1 MTFSEIATLIKTIDL
16 LLEENPMVRH
26 GSPQVVRPGSPQA
39 SSSLPLAWPQWVLQT
54 TPTLKQIRAELLG
67 LLQIDGPAAGPA
79 ADT

>member
-1 MTFSEIATLIKTIDL
+1 MTFSETATLIKTIDL

-26 GSPQVVRPGSPQA
+26 GSPQA
-39 SSSLPLAWPQWVLQT
+39 SSSLPPAWRQWVLQT

>member
-1 MTFSEIATLIKTIDL
+1 MTFSETATLIKTIDL
-16 LLEENPMVRH
+16 LLEENPT
-26 GSPQVVRPGSPQA
+26 
-39 SSSLPLAWPQWVLQT
+39 SSSLPPAWRQWVLQT